1 MNNVPSDLILTPL
14 QKELHFD
21 DELVLQQIKH
31 TGILQIVRIQKSGY
45 TAKYSFK
52 VCSHVV
58 KRELYFIYIYV
69 FLFIYVFIYILLA
82 LLINFA

>member
-52 VCSHVV
+52 VCSYVV
-58 KRELYFIYIYV
+58 KRELYFIYICMYFYLSM
-69 FLFIYVFIYILLA
+69 FLYIFYLH
-82 LLINFA
+82 F

>member
-31 TGILQIVRIQKSGY
+31 TGILQIVCIQKSGY

-58 KRELYFIYIYV
+58 KRELYFIYMYL